1 MPRILE
7 CEQGTPE
14 WHIGRAGLITAS
26 MESTI
31 RRKLKT
37 GPNAGGY
44 TQEAEKY
51 AFRLAL
57 ERIMERPLDDTYET
71 EYMRRGRR
79 LEDDARDLHE
89 SLIGDFIEQ
98 IGLIV
103 SDCGRFGASADG
115 LIRHDGG
122 AEYKAFVDPGKLMPI
137 LIHGDVSEIQ
147 GQMQMNLWLSGRDWW
162 HFGLYCPGM
171 AGIGRDLTIIPVERD
186 NAYIEAMVADLQA
199 FDVVVE
205 DYRQRILES
214 NYHNVTLPELKVPAK
229 PAPQPAPEPEEEI
242 YL

>member
-1 MPRILE
+1 MPRILNF
-7 CEQGTPE
+7 EQGSPE
-14 WHIGRAGLITAS
+14 WHRERAGVITAS
-26 MESTI
+26 MVSTI
-31 RRKLKT
+31 RKKLKV
-37 GPNAGGY
+37 GPNAGGH

-57 ERIMERPLDDTYET
+57 ERIIEAPLDDTYEN

-89 SLIGDFIEQ
+89 SMIGDFIEQ
-98 IGLIV
+98 IGLII

-115 LIRHDGG
+115 LIRSDGG
-122 AEYKAFVDPGKLMPI
+122 SEYKAFLDPGKLMPI
-137 LIHGDVSEIQ
+137 MIHGDVSEIQ
-147 GQMQMNLWLSGRDWW
+147 DQMQMNLWLSERDWW

-171 AGIGRDLTIIPVERD
+171 VGIGRDLTIIPVERD
-186 NAYIEAMVADLQA
+186 DAYIEAMVAELQA

-214 NYHNVTLPELKVPAK
+214 NYHNVTLPALKVTEM
-229 PAPQPAPEPEEEI
+229 PAPQPVKEVADEI